1 MKKIKLLIVAGLIL
15 TTVVGSVAARSKDTE
30 QESIHPLGC
39 TSITLSTEDG
49 THLSGRTMDFSDL
62 YGSKAVAINSETNW
76 NYSFNSDEAFES
88 KYQIA
93 GIGNVDEKSK
103 LMMLGDAIN
112 NEGLMG
118 ISLYFSGYAQ
128 YAQVPSEGKKG
139 INPGIVLSYMLS
151 NCKNLEEVK
160 NEFEN
165 NITLIQEINPI
176 LNSETPLHFMF
187 SDKSG
192 KALIVEPDKSGDVTI
207 YEDNMGVLTNGPTYN
222 WHETNLRNYISVS
235 PNQYSSIEMEGKE
248 LGPFSQGSGSF
259 GMPGDYTPPSRF
271 IRAAYQKKYT
281 TRGNTE
287 IDGVTQLFHI
297 LATANI
303 PKGMVI
309 EDGDDTRANLD
320 FNKGETEY
328 DHTVYTSAMSA
339 ETGRYYFF
347 TYDNQQVN
355 CIDLK
360 EQDFSKNNVQSFDI
374 QGIKQ
379 VVNQLKNEKNH

>member
-1 MKKIKLLIVAGLIL
+1 MKKLRLLVMTGLLL
-15 TTVVGSVAARSKDTE
+15 TIAVGSITVVSAKTK
-30 QESIHPLGC
+30 QKSINPLGC

-62 YGSKAVAINSETNW
+62 YGSKAVAINSKTDW
-76 NYSFNSDEAFES
+76 KYRFNSDETFQS
-88 KYQIA
+88 QYKIA
-93 GIGNVDEKSK
+93 GIGNVDEKTK
-103 LMMLGDAIN
+103 LLMLGDAIN
-112 NEGLMG
+112 EEGLMG

-128 YAQVPSEGKKG
+128 YAQAPSDGKKA
-139 INPGIVLSYMLS
+139 INPAIVLSYILS
-151 NCKNLEEVK
+151 NCKNLDEVK
-160 NEFEN
+160 TEFEK
-165 NITLIQEINPI
+165 NITLIQEVNPI

-192 KALIVEPDKSGDVTI
+192 KALIIEPDKAGDVTM
-207 YEDNMGVLTNGPTYN
+207 YEDNVGVLTNGPTYS

-235 PNQYSSIEMEGKE
+235 PNQYASIEMEGKE
-248 LGPFSQGSGSF
+248 LSPFSQGSGSF

-271 IRAAYQKKYT
+271 IRASYQKKYT
-281 TRGNTE
+281 TKGATE

-309 EDGDDTRANLD
+309 EDREDTRANVAS
-320 FNKGETEY
+320 NKGEVEY

-355 CIDLK
+355 CIDLR
-360 EQDFSKNNVQSFDI
+360 EQDFSKNNIQAFDI
-374 QGIKQ
+374 QGVKQ
-379 VVNQLKNEKNH
+379 VVNQLGNETK